1 MNDELLLASLQFW
14 NMSFGKSEATKQDPT
29 SRSFRAGVIS

>member
-14 NMSFGKSEATKQDPT
+14 NMSFGRREAAKQAPT
-29 SRSFRAGVIS
+29 SRSFRAGVIW